1 MVRNSLRFLLISLL
15 VLGVMSMALPDIR
28 AKLARMVDDEIPAL
42 VELYQYLHSHPE
54 LSLHETETAKK
65 MAGELRSLGFEVT
78 EGVGGTGVVGIY
90 RNGEGPT
97 VLIRTD
103 IDALPITEKTDLPY
117 ASEVRGTTD
126 GGIETG
132 LMHACGHDMHMTVWT
147 GTARTL
153 IKMKDDWAGTLMM
166 IGQPAEEIGAGAKAM
181 LEDGLYQRFE
191 VPDYGIALH
200 CSPNLPAG
208 KIGFASGFALASVDM
223 VKITVYGE
231 GGHGAYPHT
240 TIDPAVLTSMIVM
253 DLQTIVSR
261 SVKPTDA
268 AVVTV
273 GAIHGGTQGN
283 VIGDQMELLLTL
295 RSYKAEV
302 RDLML
307 KRIEEICNG
316 NAAAMGLSEEM
327 YPKVEFTHNSTPAV
341 YNEPEMVSI
350 LHPTWNEVLGEENV
364 LLQESVMG
372 GEDFA
377 RYGLTEEDVPI
388 LMYWLG
394 TVEQERIESAEAEGG
409 KLPGLH
415 SPFYYPDPEKTIR
428 TGVTAM
434 STAVMELMEH

>member
-1 MVRNSLRFLLISLL
+1 
-15 VLGVMSMALPDIR
+15 MALNPG
-28 AKLARMVDDEIPAL
+28 LPARLQAFIDDEVPAL
-42 VELYQYLHSHPE
+42 VELYQYLHAHPE
-54 LSLHETETAKK
+54 LSLHEVETAQK
-65 MAGELRSLGFEVT
+65 MAGELRGLGFDVT
-78 EGVGGTGVVGIY
+78 EGVGGTGIVGLY

-103 IDALPITEKTDLPY
+103 LDALPITEKTELPY
-117 ASEVRGTTD
+117 ASEAKTQTD
-126 GGIETG
+126 DGIATG
-132 LMHACGHDMHMTVWT
+132 LMHACGHDVHMTVWA
-147 GTARTL
+147 GTARAL
-153 IKMKDDWAGTLMM
+153 IEMKDDWSGTLMM

-181 LEDGLYQRFE
+181 IEDGLYERFG

-200 CSPNLPAG
+200 CSPTLPAG
-208 KIGFASGFALASVDM
+208 KMGFASGFALASVDM
-223 VKITVYGE
+223 VKLTVYGS

-261 SVKPTDA
+261 NVKPTDA

-295 RSYKAEV
+295 RSYKDEV

-307 KRIEEICNG
+307 ERIQEIANG
-316 NAAAMGLSEEM
+316 NAAAMGLPEDM
-327 YPKVEFTHNSTPAV
+327 YPRLEFTHNSTPAV
-341 YNEPEMVSI
+341 YNEPEMVQR
-350 LHPTWNEVLGEENV
+350 LQPVWNEALGTENV

-377 RYGLTEEDVPI
+377 RYGLTPEDVPI

-394 TVEQERIESAEAEGG
+394 TVEPERKAAVESEGG

-434 STAVMELMEH
+434 STAVLELLDS